1 MIGVKT
7 VRELPPS
14 YLANG
19 LFVLADDAHR

>member
-1 MIGVKT
+1 VKT